1 MEQMEEK
8 QIPGVM
14 GGGQLLR
21 QEAKACSETPV
32 VRVPSQSSGCN
43 HWPLTVTTAAEFF
56 FPNIPA
62 NAEGEEED
70 ADGDGDGVSPPP
82 LADEAVERR
91 AVLFMQVRLGCQ
103 GEIHIQT
110 FFLFPAQTR
119 T

>member
-14 GGGQLLR
+14 GGGHLLR
-21 QEAKACSETPV
+21 QEAKACSETPA
-32 VRVPSQSSGCN
+32 VRVPSQSSGSN
-43 HWPLTVTTAAEFF
+43 RWPLTVNTTAEFF
-56 FPNIPA
+56 FPNIPG
-62 NAEGEEED
+62 NAEGED
-70 ADGDGDGVSPPP
+70 ADGDGVSPHP

-91 AVLFMQVRLGCQ
+91 VVLFMQVRLGRQ

>member
-8 QIPGVM
+8 QIPGVT
-14 GGGQLLR
+14 GGGQLPR
-21 QEAKACSETPV
+21 QEAEARSETPV

-43 HWPLTVTTAAEFF
+43 HWPLTVSTTAEFF

-62 NAEGEEED
+62 NAEGED
-70 ADGDGDGVSPPP
+70 ADGDGDGVSPHP
-82 LADEAVERR
+82 LADEAGERR
-91 AVLFMQVRLGCQ
+91 VVLFTQLRLGCQ